1 MGKGILFK
9 KAVKDM
15 RQWLSQFASI
25 CLMAALSVS
34 VVMGLDSLWKT
45 IDERSGELYESTNLS
60 DIWVSVANP
69 TEMDMWRIRNI
80 KGVEKAEKRLAVNS
94 TANINGKPTLLVY
107 TASDKNTLDRPYIIE
122 GLSEGSSGAI
132 LDETFARSH
141 GLKTGDKLELELNDR
156 KISLR
161 VEALALSGEHV
172 FSVKDT
178 TSIMPDPEKYG
189 FVIVDE
195 DKVKNAYGGR
205 KLYNQICIRLTEGAN
220 EGEIIEKI
228 DAALGDDMLGVI
240 TRKDNRSVSHVASE
254 IKQFKVISGVFP
266 IMFFLVTAL
275 VTLSTMSRLVEEQ
288 REQIGILKALGYSK
302 STIVFHYSSYGVLVG
317 LLGAAL
323 GAAVGPVLIGRTLI
337 DQMKFLLVLSDY
349 RMSINVS
356 NLILSTLLIV
366 LCTGGVSCYTCLRR
380 LEETPAA
387 LLRDRLPRK
396 GNRILIESIKG
407 LWGAMSSKR
416 RLIARNTSR
425 NKWRLL
431 MSVVGIAGCTGL
443 VIGSFSLNDMM
454 LGVSRLTYEDVYRY
468 DNKIVLDDK
477 TTEND
482 VLNLALSGTVQ
493 SVQETVLQAVSPSGE
508 RRMTIATIFSPES
521 PLVNLRSTEGKPIK
535 LPDDGIAITR
545 KQAKLLGVGKG
556 DTLRIKRLDE
566 SYIDVKISEVIYM
579 VSGQGI
585 YMSDYFWESLGEEFE
600 PNQLLVKWH
609 EKDQGFLDSGYV
621 DSYVE
626 REVQKSDFDANLQI
640 VFTASVMLIA
650 FGGMLAFV
658 VLYNLS
664 VLNFCERIRDI
675 ATMKVLGFYQ
685 KEVRSLVL
693 AENVVSSLLGIAGGV
708 PVGMLISSLLA
719 RDFGDDLDLVS
730 NVSIRNF
737 LLAAAITLIFTA
749 VINSVVSR
757 KMRTIDMLEALKSVE

>member
-25 CLMAALSVS
+25 FLMAALSVS

-45 IDERSGELYESTNLS
+45 IDERAGELYESTNLS

-80 KGVEKAEKRLAVNS
+80 QGVEKAEKRLAVNS

-107 TASDKNTLDRPYIIE
+107 TASDKNTLDRPYIVE
-122 GLSEGSSGAI
+122 GLSEGLSEAI
-132 LDETFARSH
+132 LDETFARSN
-141 GLKTGDKLELELNDR
+141 GLKPGDKLELELNDR

-161 VEALALSGEHV
+161 IEALALSGEHV

-189 FVIVDE
+189 FIIVDE
-195 DKVKNAYGGR
+195 DKVKSAYGGR
-205 KLYNQICIRLTEGAN
+205 KLYNQICIRLEDGAN
-220 EGEIIEKI
+220 EDEIIEKI
-228 DAALGDDMLGVI
+228 DAALGDDLMGVI

-275 VTLSTMSRLVEEQ
+275 VTLSTMSRLVEDQ

-302 STIVFHYSSYGVLVG
+302 RTIVFHYTSYGVLVG
-317 LLGAAL
+317 LMGAAL

-356 NLILSTLLIV
+356 NLVLSTLLIV

-396 GNRILIESIKG
+396 GNQIFIESIKG

-431 MSVVGIAGCTGL
+431 MSIVGIAGCTGL
-443 VIGSFSLNDMM
+443 VIGAFSLNDMM

-468 DNKIVLDDK
+468 DNKIVLDEK

-482 VLNLALSGTVQ
+482 IVNLALSGTAQ
-493 SVQETVLQAVSPSGE
+493 SVQETVVQAVSPGGE
-508 RRMTIATIFSPES
+508 RRMTIATIFSPDS
-521 PLVNLRSTEGKPIK
+521 PLVNLRSTEDKPIK

-556 DTLRIKRLDE
+556 DTLRIKRTDE

-609 EKDQGFLDSGYV
+609 HKDQGFLDSGYV

-626 REVQKSDFDANLQI
+626 REAQKSDFDANLQI

-730 NVSIRNF
+730 KVSIRNF

-749 VINSVVSR
+749 IINSVVSR